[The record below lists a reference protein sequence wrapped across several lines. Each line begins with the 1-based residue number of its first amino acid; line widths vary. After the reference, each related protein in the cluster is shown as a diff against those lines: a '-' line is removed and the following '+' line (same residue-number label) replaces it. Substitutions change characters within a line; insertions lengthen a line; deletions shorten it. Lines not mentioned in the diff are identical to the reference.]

1 MDNIQNLSNQIYK
14 HEVKLDKIE
23 LTLEKFDSK
32 QDRMADN
39 LGAIAVSMQKQE
51 LLLEKITNLEVN
63 TRNSFDRV
71 HKRIDEEVKVGTE
84 RRLEL
89 ENRVKI
95 LDPVIALFTY
105 PTIAV
110 LVIIGAYAFS
120 IKEVRDDVRDLI
132 IKLFL

>member
-1 MDNIQNLSNQIYK
+1 MDSIQNLSNQIYK

-51 LLLEKITNLEVN
+51 LLLEKITNLEAN

-71 HKRIDEEVKVGTE
+71 HKRIDEEVKIGTE

-89 ENRVKI
+89 EKRVKI
-95 LDPVIALFTY
+95 LDPVITLFTY
-105 PTIAV
+105 PVIAV
-110 LVIIGAYAFS
+110 FVIIGAYAFS
-120 IKEVRDDVRDLI
+120 IKEVRDDILDLVT
-132 IKLFL
+132 KLFL

>member
-1 MDNIQNLSNQIYK
+1 MDNIQSLSNQIYK

-71 HKRIDEEVKVGTE
+71 HKRIDEEVKACTE

-105 PTIAV
+105 PVIAV
-110 LVIIGAYAFS
+110 LVIIGAYAFL
-120 IKEVRDDVRDLI
+120 IKEVRDDILDLVT
-132 IKLFL
+132 KLFL

>member
-89 ENRVKI
+89 EKKVKI

-120 IKEVRDDVRDLI
+120 IKEVRDDILDLVT
-132 IKLFL
+132 KLFL

>member
-71 HKRIDEEVKVGTE
+71 HKRIDEEVKIGTE

-89 ENRVKI
+89 EKKVKI

-110 LVIIGAYAFS
+110 LVIIGAYAFL
-120 IKEVRDDVRDLI
+120 IKEVRDDILDLVT
-132 IKLFL
+132 KLFL

>member
-1 MDNIQNLSNQIYK
+1 MDDIQNLSNQIYK

-23 LTLEKFDSK
+23 SALEKFDSK

-71 HKRIDEEVKVGTE
+71 HKRIDEEARMGTE

-89 ENRVKI
+89 EKKVKI

-110 LVIIGAYAFS
+110 FVIIGAYTFS
-120 IKEVRDDVRDLI
+120 IKEIRDDVLDLVT
-132 IKLFL
+132 KLFL

>member
-1 MDNIQNLSNQIYK
+1 MDDIQNLSNQIYK
-14 HEVKLDKIE
+14 HDVKLDKIDAA
-23 LTLEKFDSK
+23 LEKFDSK

-71 HKRIDEEVKVGTE
+71 HKRIDEEVKAGTE

-89 ENRVKI
+89 EKRVKI

-120 IKEVRDDVRDLI
+120 IKEVREDILDLVT
-132 IKLFL
+132 KLFL

>member
-32 QDRMADN
+32 QDKMADN

-71 HKRIDEEVKVGTE
+71 HKRIDEEVKSGTE

-89 ENRVKI
+89 EKKVKI
-95 LDPVIALFTY
+95 LDPVITLFTY

-110 LVIIGAYAFS
+110 LVIIGAYAFL
-120 IKEVRDDVRDLI
+120 IKEVRDDILDLVT
-132 IKLFL
+132 KLFL

>member
-1 MDNIQNLSNQIYK
+1 MDNIQDLSNQIYK
-14 HEVKLDKIE
+14 HDVKLDKIE
-23 LTLEKFDSK
+23 SALEKFDSK

-71 HKRIDEEVKVGTE
+71 HKRIDEESKAGTE

-89 ENRVKI
+89 EKKVKI

-120 IKEVRDDVRDLI
+120 IKEVRGDILDLVT
-132 IKLFL
+132 KLFL